1 LPPTSWT
8 ATPAE
13 PDRSSVDGSSV
24 GGSSVGGPTSTSSAQ
39 QGNHHHRPGRV
50 PHQLLCRVD
59 DATGYERGYD
69 VITLTDCTAATSV
82 EEHDNAIS
90 YDYPMFSKPMTAD
103 ALIEELR

>member
-1 LPPTSWT
+1 M
-8 ATPAE
+8 
-13 PDRSSVDGSSV
+13 R
-24 GGSSVGGPTSTSSAQ
+24 
-39 QGNHHHRPGRV
+39 
-50 PHQLLCRVD
+50 
-59 DATGYERGYD
+59 TGHERGYD